1 MNVFT
6 EVADE
11 VTYVGYHKI
20 DSKADKTYQILVRP
34 DVKEECLLT
43 LSQQILLTYGGQ
55 ISRYLPDPIDEK
67 EADRKGKASGSGRST
82 PSPTEHLAKDE
93 SKDAKLTTA
102 VGASKEG
109 QEKLLSPYIEA
120 TNSNA
125 SATTIPWQSL
135 RIYLGVNMDLQRCLV
150 IAVKPHSSAVGNNTG
165 PFPQHPAT
173 DARLSSRLASTGIFT
188 GIGTNTFTA
197 LSAPTGYAASSATP
211 STTAPAPVITPARRA
226 FLDFCDNLASE
237 LNTAMR
243 EESLTLD
250 YMHSVPAHMTG
261 PVQGLHY
268 QFGAVGGA
276 LGGGNSR
283 APDSLIDLPFI
294 RDLHCATVQLM
305 VRTRALS
312 VKQIIYCPTVLYSFC
327 DSNTLPIPFC
337 TLLILT
343 C

>member
-11 VTYVGYHKI
+11 TTFVGYHKI
-20 DSKADKTYQILVRP
+20 DSKSDKTYQILVRP

-55 ISRYLPDPIDEK
+55 ISRHLPEAIEEK
-67 EADRKGKASGSGRST
+67 DGNQRGKLGGSGRST
-82 PSPTEHLAKDE
+82 PSPTEHLVKDE
-93 SKDAKLTTA
+93 SKDAKLTA
-102 VGASKEG
+102 AAGASKEG
-109 QEKLLSPYIEA
+109 QERVLSPYIEA
-120 TNSNA
+120 VNTTA

-150 IAVKPHSSAVGNNTG
+150 IVVKPHSSAVGSNSG
-165 PFPQHPAT
+165 PFQQQPST

-188 GIGTNTFTA
+188 GIGVNTFTA
-197 LSAPTGYAASSATP
+197 LSSPTGYPTSATP
-211 STTAPAPVITPARRA
+211 STATTVLTPARKA

-268 QFGAVGGA
+268 QFGAIGGA
-276 LGGGNSR
+276 VGGGNSR
-283 APDSLIDLPFI
+283 APDSLIDIPFI

-305 VRTRALS
+305 VSTLLALKCQRFVLFVCFYADQLRALR
-312 VKQIIYCPTVLYSFC
+312 
-327 DSNTLPIPFC
+327 
-337 TLLILT
+337 LLD
-343 C
+343 

>member
-6 EVADE
+6 EVVDE
-11 VTYVGYHKI
+11 AFYVGYHKI

-55 ISRYLPDPIDEK
+55 ISRYLPDHIDEK
-67 EADRKGKASGSGRST
+67 EGDRRGEANGSGRST
-82 PSPTEHLAKDE
+82 PSPTGQLTKDG

-102 VGASKEG
+102 STEE
-109 QEKLLSPYIEA
+109 QEKILSPYIVA

-125 SATTIPWQSL
+125 SAATIPWQSL

-150 IAVKPHSSAVGNNTG
+150 IAVKPHSSAVGSNSG
-165 PFPQHPAT
+165 PFQQPPAT
-173 DARLSSRLASTGIFT
+173 DARLSSRIASTGIFT
-188 GIGTNTFTA
+188 GIGANTFTA
-197 LSAPTGYAASSATP
+197 LSVPTGYGASSATP
-211 STTAPAPVITPARRA
+211 ATAGPIPVLTPARRA

-305 VRTRALS
+305 VSARAITAERM
-312 VKQIIYCPTVLYSFC
+312 QTFP
-327 DSNTLPIPFC
+327 PPFPFQ
-337 TLLILT
+337 L
-343 C
+343 